1 MTYSHPNPLQPPPL
15 PLPYGVPVRSAHAP
29 DRNWDLL
36 LLALAVYLLTAVGRL
51 HQLFPALAPLKPTLM
66 AGGLA
71 IVLWLWGGT
80 TPQRRL
86 RTALR
91 LRVTRWLLGLLL
103 WAVLSVPGALWVGG
117 AFQLLTDI
125 LIKTVIMSVIVIAAA
140 RGLRDIE
147 RLAFVYFVG
156 VAIYAAVVLT
166 QFNVGT
172 GASDWRLG
180 GLFYYDANDFATLAV
195 TTLPL
200 ALYFAVTRRRLVVRL
215 AAAGGLAVIGT
226 SFVWAG
232 SRGGFLALLAV
243 VLFVL
248 LRFTAVRARWRV
260 LATAGVVLL
269 LMATASDTYWE
280 KMGSLLKPSE
290 DYNMTSREGR
300 LQIWER
306 GLGYMLRHPILGV
319 GAANFSTAEGRISPH
334 ARQQERGRGVKW
346 QAAHNSFVQIGA
358 ELGIPGLIL
367 FVGMIGSA
375 FVALAAVRRRPDA
388 GRAPP
393 QLAQALTAAL
403 LGFAVAAF
411 FLSLAYAEM
420 LYTLVA
426 LAAGLHKVVV
436 AAPPKRPAWL
446 WQPLPAGDQR

>member
-1 MTYSHPNPLQPPPL
+1 MSHPLPVAPPPPILQPRE
-15 PLPYGVPVRSAHAP
+15 VPVLSGARAP
-29 DRNWDLL
+29 DRAWDLL
-36 LLALAVYLLTAVGRL
+36 LVALAVYLLTAVGRL
-51 HQLFPALAPLKPTLM
+51 HQLFPVLASFKPTLA

-71 IVLWLWGGT
+71 IVLWLLGGT

-86 RTALR
+86 RTVLR

-103 WAVLSVPGALWVGG
+103 WAILSVPGALWVGG
-117 AFQLLTDI
+117 AFQLVTDI
-125 LIKTVIMSVIVIAAA
+125 LIKTVVMSVIVVAAA
-140 RGLRDIE
+140 RGPKDIE

-166 QFNVGT
+166 RFDVGS
-172 GASDWRLG
+172 GGSDWRLG
-180 GLFYYDANDFATLAV
+180 RLFYYDANDFATLAV

-200 ALYFAVTRRRLVVRL
+200 ALYFAVTRRRLLVR
-215 AAAGGLAVIGT
+215 AAAAAGLAVIAMA
-226 SFVWAG
+226 FVWAG

-243 VLFVL
+243 GLFVL

-260 LATAGVVLL
+260 LGTAFVALL
-269 LMATASDTYWE
+269 LVATASDTYWE
-280 KMGSLLKPSE
+280 KMGSLLKPGE
-290 DYNMTSREGR
+290 DYNLSAREGR

-306 GLGYMLRHPILGV
+306 GLGYMLTHPVLGV

-334 ARQQERGRGVKW
+334 ARLQERGRGVKW
-346 QAAHNSFVQIGA
+346 QAAHNAFVQVGA

-367 FVGMIGSA
+367 FVGMIGSS

-403 LGFAVAAF
+403 LGFAVGAF

-420 LYTLVA
+420 IYTLVA
-426 LAAGLHKVVV
+426 LAAGLYKVVV
-436 AAPPKRPAWL
+436 AVPAARPAW
-446 WQPLPAGDQR
+446 P